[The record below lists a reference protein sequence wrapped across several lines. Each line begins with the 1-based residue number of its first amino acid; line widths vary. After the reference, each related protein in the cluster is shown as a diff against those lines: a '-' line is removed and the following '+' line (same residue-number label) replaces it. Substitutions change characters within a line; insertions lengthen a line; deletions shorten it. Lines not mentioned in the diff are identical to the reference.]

1 MKYKFISVLGGSELA
16 SFETN
21 DMDAANLLRGALGLD
36 LVDDPIVFCG
46 IHSGYSRDEA
56 DYTLGEIMSGAEAII
71 LAMNIEDSSRGGLV
85 FLTMTAERMRKQ
97 DIGLCTVIAY

>member
-21 DMDAANLLRGALGLD
+21 DMDAANLLRGVLGLN

-46 IHSGYSRDEA
+46 IHSGDSRDEA
-56 DYTLGEIMSGAEAII
+56 DYTLDEIMSGAEAIVVAI
-71 LAMNIEDSSRGGLV
+71 NVKDSSRGGIV
-85 FLTMTAERMRKQ
+85 FLVMTAARMKMRN
-97 DIGLCTVIAY
+97 IGLCTVIAY